1 LNVSA
6 LYDLKVRIEDKIK
19 ADGLDAAKMRGQIGL
34 RTGRILALITP
45 GTADD
50 PVAVAKLKQAA
61 KDLLNLN

>member
-1 LNVSA
+1 MSA

-19 ADGLDAAKMRGQIGL
+19 SDGLDAVKLRGQIGL

-45 GTADD
+45 STADD
-50 PVAVAKLKQAA
+50 PAAVAKLKQAA